1 MRDRAEVRKLIARAA
16 KIGIQIWRGYDT
28 GFQHNWVVEIARGE
42 HIYLEYT
49 QQALK
54 ELVIAIERDQK
65 LKQLGI

>member
-1 MRDRAEVRKLIARAA
+1 MRDRAEVRKLITRAA
-16 KIGIQIWRGYDT
+16 KIGIQIWRGYDI

-49 QQALK
+49 QQALN

-65 LKQLGI
+65 LKQLGL